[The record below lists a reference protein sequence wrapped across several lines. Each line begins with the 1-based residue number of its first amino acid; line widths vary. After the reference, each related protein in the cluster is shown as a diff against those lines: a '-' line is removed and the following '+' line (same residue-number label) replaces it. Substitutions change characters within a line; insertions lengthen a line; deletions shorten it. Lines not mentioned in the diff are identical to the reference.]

1 MTNPIYGGSD
11 GFYEELPETPT
22 STGPNITH
30 IATSN
35 SSSEVPSVPP
45 PRKAGPEGMTLPELS
60 QGEKEAMEAKLN
72 EPLPLSSSP
81 SQQYDETA
89 EDCYTV
95 MSPAGTVMMLSRNR
109 HSVASIGGSAPWPM
123 GGTL

>member
-45 PRKAGPEGMTLPELS
+45 PRKAGPQLLLTFLLGHCAF
-60 QGEKEAMEAKLN
+60 EKVTRFL
-72 EPLPLSSSP
+72 
-81 SQQYDETA
+81 
-89 EDCYTV
+89 
-95 MSPAGTVMMLSRNR
+95 
-109 HSVASIGGSAPWPM
+109 
-123 GGTL
+123 